1 MAKAPKS
8 SGAGDT
14 ALVKAL
20 ADILDEAGLVPSA
33 MTLREPSL
41 DDVFLNLTGRRVD
54 PTEES

>member
-20 ADILDEAGLVPSA
+20 AEVSCPAKNKKQI
-33 MTLREPSL
+33 
-41 DDVFLNLTGRRVD
+41 
-54 PTEES
+54 